1 MNDAQPYVIT
11 IDGPSGSGKGTLALT
26 LARRLDFHLLDSGAI
41 YRLLALKGLQTGV
54 DLQDQEKVSALLD
67 DFDIHFET
75 GSELAIPFLDGR
87 DVSGEIR
94 LEETGEA
101 ASVVAQHQRVRER
114 LLETQRA
121 FFKPPGLVADGR
133 DMGTTVFPDARFK
146 FFLMA
151 SVEIRAKRRYNQ
163 LIAMGKS
170 ANIAALQQEIAA
182 RDERDQNRSQSP
194 LRPAEDA
201 LVVDSSLLDLGQV
214 ADLVLDHIRNDD

>member
-1 MNDAQPYVIT
+1 MSDPTAYFIT

-26 LARRLDFHLLDSGAI
+26 LARELGFHLLDSGAI
-41 YRLLALKGLQTGV
+41 YRLLALKALQAGI
-54 DLQDQEKVSALLD
+54 DLHDESKVCALLD
-67 DFDIHFET
+67 NFDIHFET
-75 GSELAIPFLDGR
+75 GAELAIPFLDGR
-87 DVSGEIR
+87 DVSGQIR
-94 LEETGEA
+94 LEKTGEA
-101 ASVVAQHQRVRER
+101 ASIVAQHGSVRTQ

-121 FFKPPGLVADGR
+121 FFEAPGLVADGR

-151 SVEIRAKRRYNQ
+151 SVEIRAKRRYKQ

-170 ANIAALQQEIAA
+170 ANIAALQQEIAD

-214 ADLVLDHIRNDD
+214 ADLVLDHIRSDD

>member
-1 MNDAQPYVIT
+1 MNSTDSYVVA

-26 LARRLDFHLLDSGAI
+26 LARELGFHLLDSGAI
-41 YRLLALKGLQTGV
+41 YRLLALKGLQTGI
-54 DLQDQEKVSALLD
+54 DLHDESQVAALLD
-67 DFDIHFET
+67 SFDIHFET
-75 GSELAIPFLDGR
+75 GTELAIPFLDGV
-87 DVSGEIR
+87 DVSDQIR
-94 LEETGEA
+94 LEKTGEA
-101 ASVVAQHQRVRER
+101 ASIVAQHGLVREQ

-121 FFKPPGLVADGR
+121 FFEPPGLVADGR

-214 ADLVLDHIRNDD
+214 ADLVLDHIRSDD

>member
-1 MNDAQPYVIT
+1 MNDSAAYVVT
-11 IDGPSGSGKGTLALT
+11 IDGPSGSGKGTLALA
-26 LARRLDFHLLDSGAI
+26 LARELGFHLLDSGAI
-41 YRLLALKGLQTGV
+41 YRLLALKGLQADI
-54 DLQDQEKVSALLD
+54 DLHDEIKVSALLD
-67 DFDIHFET
+67 NFDIHFET
-75 GSELAIPFLDGR
+75 GDELAIPFLDGR
-87 DVSGEIR
+87 DVSAEIR
-94 LEETGEA
+94 LEKTGEA
-101 ASVVAQHQRVRER
+101 ASIVAQHGSVRE
-114 LLETQRA
+114 LLLGTQRA
-121 FFKPPGLVADGR
+121 FFEPPGLVADGR

-182 RDERDQNRSQSP
+182 RDDRDQNRSQSP

-214 ADLVLDHIRNDD
+214 ADLVLDHIRNED